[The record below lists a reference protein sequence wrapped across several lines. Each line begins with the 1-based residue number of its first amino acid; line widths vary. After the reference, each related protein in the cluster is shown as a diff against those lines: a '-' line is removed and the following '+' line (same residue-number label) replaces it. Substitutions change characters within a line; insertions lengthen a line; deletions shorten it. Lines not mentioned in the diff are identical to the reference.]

1 MCIELYHIRKAFFE
15 GLRRGAPRPAHSSLH
30 SGSDIIERTVDTPS
44 VPLLLAS
51 AYEALRVVDLD
62 AGARALEDALSLDF
76 DNPEVLFAL
85 KCARYWAEGLE
96 RVGDSANAFERGEM
110 VLGLWK
116 SFAAFQAR
124 LEAGYEPCRHAF
136 KQFAFR
142 LALSHYRSLP
152 SEESEAHRAE
162 MSLRI
167 GRCLKGAG
175 DYDEAIREL
184 ALAARERRDD
194 PEALAELADAY
205 ALVNEMRDSKALF
218 REAFYLG
225 ASKVDL
231 DFLESEMIVRL
242 VAKVREAGREGP
254 ALSEWIP
261 VYGNLLGVF
270 TVKRELKAVEA
281 GKLRQS
287 IYQLETELRENAED
301 RALIAPRLVNRYFW
315 LIDHCIAAR
324 EERAKVEEILLKL
337 RLLDPQIHK
346 QYTA

>member
-1 MCIELYHIRKAFFE
+1 MRSLQGESGSHSTRALPGPPTIEA
-15 GLRRGAPRPAHSSLH
+15 
-30 SGSDIIERTVDTPS
+30 GSDIIDRTVDTSS
-44 VPLLLAS
+44 VSLLLAN
-51 AYEALRVVDLD
+51 AYEALKAVDLD
-62 AGARALEDALSLDF
+62 AAARNLDDALSVEYE
-76 DNPEVLFAL
+76 NPEILFAL
-85 KCARYWAEGLE
+85 KCSAYWVEGLE
-96 RVGDSANAFERGEM
+96 RVGTAANGFERGEL
-110 VLGLWK
+110 VLLLWK
-116 SFAAFQAR
+116 SFNAFQAR
-124 LEAGYEPCRHAF
+124 FESGFEPCRYAF

-152 SEESEAHRAE
+152 SEELESHRAE
-162 MSLRI
+162 MAMRI

-175 DYDEAIREL
+175 AYDESIREL
-184 ALAARERRDD
+184 TVAAKERRDD
-194 PEALAELADAY
+194 PESLAELADAF

-242 VAKVREAGREGP
+242 VAKVRESGREGP
-254 ALSEWIP
+254 AFAEWIP

-270 TVKRELKAVEA
+270 SVKRELKAVEA

-287 IYQLETELRENAED
+287 IYQLENELRENVED
-301 RALIAPRLVNRYFW
+301 RALVVPRLINRYFW

-324 EERAKVEEILLKL
+324 EERAKVDEVLLKL

>member
-1 MCIELYHIRKAFFE
+1 M
-15 GLRRGAPRPAHSSLH
+15 
-30 SGSDIIERTVDTPS
+30 
-44 VPLLLAS
+44 
-51 AYEALRVVDLD
+51 VDLGT
-62 AGARALEDALSLDF
+62 ASKALEDALSVEF
-76 DNPEVLFAL
+76 ENPEVLFAL
-85 KCARYWAEGLE
+85 KCSRYWAEGLE
-96 RVGDSANAFERGEM
+96 SLDPAASAFERGEF
-110 VLGLWK
+110 VLSLWK
-116 SFAAFQAR
+116 SFSSFQSR
-124 LEAGYEPCRHAF
+124 LEEGFEPGRYAF

-142 LALSHYRSLP
+142 LALSYYRGLP

-184 ALAARERRDD
+184 SVAAKERRDD
-194 PEALAELADAY
+194 AEALAELADAY
-205 ALVNEMRDSKALF
+205 ALINEMRDSKALF

-242 VAKVREAGREGP
+242 AAKVREAGREGP
-254 ALSEWIP
+254 ALAEWIP

-270 TVKRELKAVEA
+270 TVKRELKTVEA

-287 IYQLETELRENAED
+287 IYQLENELRESVED
-301 RALIAPRLVNRYFW
+301 RALVVPRLINRYFW

-324 EERAKVEEILLKL
+324 EDRAKVDEILLKL

>member
-1 MCIELYHIRKAFFE
+1 MSTTIEA
-15 GLRRGAPRPAHSSLH
+15 
-30 SGSDIIERTVDTPS
+30 GSDIIERTVDTSS
-44 VPLLLAS
+44 VSLILAN
-51 AYEALRVVDLD
+51 AYEALKSVDLD
-62 AGARALEDALSLDF
+62 AASRILENALSIDYE
-76 DNPEVLFAL
+76 NPEILFAL
-85 KCARYWAEGLE
+85 KCSHYWTEGLE
-96 RVGDSANAFERGEM
+96 RLGIEGNGYERGED
-110 VLGLWK
+110 VLSLWK
-116 SFAAFQAR
+116 SYNAFQSR
-124 LEAGYEPCRHAF
+124 LEPGFEPCRHAY

-142 LALSHYRSLP
+142 LALSHYRGLP
-152 SEESEAHRAE
+152 SEESEPHRAE
-162 MSLRI
+162 LSLRT

-175 DYDEAIREL
+175 AYDEAIREL
-184 ALAARERRDD
+184 SIAAKDRRDD

-225 ASKVDL
+225 AAKVDL

-254 ALSEWIP
+254 ALAEWLP
-261 VYGNLLGVF
+261 VYGNLLGIF

-287 IYQLETELRENAED
+287 IYQLENELRENVED
-301 RALIAPRLVNRYFW
+301 RALVVPRLINRYFW

-324 EERAKVEEILLKL
+324 EERAKIDEILLKL